1 MVPTMSR
8 SFAFCVLHAGLLLT
22 AGCNGEQKAPTSS
35 SSASSTELV
44 AVDFVFPVSASVQEF
59 EEFTGRTTA
68 METIELRARVSGYLD
83 EVKFAEGARVE
94 AGAALFK
101 IDPRPFV
108 AEKTRTSAAVSQ
120 IEARKERL
128 AIQERRAR
136 QLLEKKAGS
145 QDEYDTA
152 RYDLDEATAALAE
165 AKALEEIANLDVT
178 FTTVTS
184 PISGR
189 IGRRMVDVGNLVT
202 ADQTILATLV
212 SDESLYVYF
221 DMDERTFLKLRR
233 MKSRKDASADSG
245 SPMDVNLE
253 VDIALADSEKFDR
266 KGEVTFFDN
275 QLDSATGTL
284 RVRAT
289 VPNTDGVL
297 SPGLFVRVRYP
308 VGEAE
313 QLLTIRE
320 EALASDQGKP
330 YVFVVGQNDKG
341 QVAAIRR
348 NVELGAMV
356 EVEGPVELGVLKAER
371 RSIRCVTRADDRP
384 ITGEDQPIVKEDRII
399 VSGLQRLRKSG
410 MHVEPTLSD
419 DASTKESSPE
429 PAEP

>member
-1 MVPTMSR
+1 MLR
-8 SFAFCVLHAGLLLT
+8 SFAFSACCAVLLLIA
-22 AGCNGEQKAPTSS
+22 AGCNGGPKAPPPQP
-35 SSASSTELV
+35 ELLE
-44 AVDFVFPVSASVQEF
+44 VDFVQPVSASVREF

-68 METIELRARVSGYLD
+68 METIDLRARVSGYLD
-83 EVKFAEGARVE
+83 EVAFTEGARVE

-128 AIQERRAR
+128 AGQVRRA
-136 QLLEKKAGS
+136 QELFEKKAIS

-152 RYDLDEATAALAE
+152 RYDLDETTAALAE
-165 AKALEEIANLDVT
+165 ANAADEIANLDVT
-178 FTTVTS
+178 FTTVTA
-184 PISGR
+184 PIGGR

-233 MKSRKDASADSG
+233 MKKRDEVPTESDTT
-245 SPMDVNLE
+245 VE

-289 VPNTDGVL
+289 VENPDGVL

-313 QLLTIRE
+313 ELFTVPE

-330 YVFVVGQNDKG
+330 YVYVVGQNADG
-341 QVAAIRR
+341 QIAAMRR
-348 NVELGAMV
+348 NVELGALQGKRRAIRSV
-356 EVEGPVELGVLKAER
+356 PSEEGQPVKA
-371 RSIRCVTRADDRP
+371 
-384 ITGEDQPIVKEDRII
+384 EDQPITAEDRII
-399 VSGLQRLRKSG
+399 VTWLQRLRSG
-410 MHVEPTLSD
+410 MAVTPKKRADTTQ
-419 DASTKESSPE
+419 ASGSPE
-429 PAEP
+429 PAEL